1 MAGGRSWLAAL
12 VSALQPGLGTA
23 YAGERRRGLAI
34 WLTFWALV
42 VAVVALG
49 YWGRPAAVVAGMW
62 CILALVFLYP
72 WSILDA
78 WRTAKGA
85 DFRSRP
91 WVAAL
96 LSLFLPGL
104 GQAYLG
110 RTGRAWKIWGYV
122 SAAWVLFVGSMRYDL
137 PGVVTDATAILA
149 ISTGLA
155 PVLSAYD
162 AYKTARRESEVL
174 SEEAVRSGQR
184 GPQGP
189 AT

>member
-1 MAGGRSWLAAL
+1 M
-12 VSALQPGLGTA
+12 
-23 YAGERRRGLAI
+23 
-34 WLTFWALV
+34 
-42 VAVVALG
+42 
-49 YWGRPAAVVAGMW
+49 
-62 CILALVFLYP
+62 
-72 WSILDA
+72 DA

-85 DFRSRP
+85 DFRPRP

-149 ISTGLA
+149 LSTGLA

-174 SEEAVRSGQR
+174 SEEAVRSGPR

>member
-1 MAGGRSWLAAL
+1 M
-12 VSALQPGLGTA
+12 
-23 YAGERRRGLAI
+23 
-34 WLTFWALV
+34 

-62 CILALVFLYP
+62 LILALVFLYL

-78 WRTAKGA
+78 WRTASGA
-85 DFRSRP
+85 DFRPRP

-122 SAAWVLFVGSMRYDL
+122 SAAWVLFFGSMRYHL
-137 PGVVTDATAILA
+137 PGVVTDVTAILA
-149 ISTGLA
+149 LSTGLA

-162 AYKTARRESEVL
+162 AHKAAKRWPQVQG
-174 SEEAVRSGQR
+174 EEASRIGPR
-184 GPQGP
+184 GPKAP
-189 AT
+189 NK